1 MKKKL
6 SLSLMGI
13 GLGLILASGS
23 YSQSVQNSQ
32 SQISYASTEKS
43 NSIVH
48 TITIPHG
55 STLQVY
61 PEVATEL
68 QSIETFAT
76 KHNAIAVI
84 NAGYFDPK
92 NQKTTSYITR
102 QGNLV
107 ADPRTNER
115 LIDNPDLQA
124 YLGKI
129 LNRTEFRRYVCS
141 DTFRYD
147 IIFHRDSIPNDCTLV
162 DAIGGGPRILPENT
176 AFAEGFT
183 DYQAGEKIRDAIGT
197 TQPNARSAIGITANG
212 DIILAMAA
220 QKPES
225 PTNSG
230 MSLEELADFLATL
243 GVEKAMNLDGGS
255 SASLYYDG
263 KIVYG
268 RVDKEG
274 NQIQRPIKSVILVR

>member
-1 MKKKL
+1 MVISFGFL
-6 SLSLMGI
+6 
-13 GLGLILASGS
+13 LASGV
-23 YSQSVQNSQ
+23 YSQSISNSP
-32 SQISYASTEKS
+32 SQIRYDTTEQG

-48 TITIPHG
+48 TIIIPHD
-55 STLQVY
+55 SNFKVY
-61 PEVATEL
+61 PEVAPEL

-76 KHNAIAVI
+76 QHKAIAVI

-102 QGNLV
+102 QGKLV

-115 LIDNPDLQA
+115 LIKNPDLQP
-124 YLGKI
+124 YLDKI
-129 LNRTEFRRYVCS
+129 LNRTEFRRYICS
-141 DTFRYD
+141 HRFRYD
-147 IIFHRDSIPNDCTLV
+147 ITFHQDDIPNGCVLI
-162 DAIGGGPRILPENT
+162 DAIGGGPQILPQNT
-176 AFAEGFT
+176 AFEEGFT
-183 DYQAGEKIRDAIGT
+183 DYQAEEKIRDAIGT
-197 TQPNARSAIGITANG
+197 TQLNARSAIALTNNG
-212 DIILAMAA
+212 DLILALVA

-230 MSLEELADFLATL
+230 MSLEQLADFLTTL

-263 KIVYG
+263 KTVYG
-268 RVDKEG
+268 RLDSEG